1 MCMCEITRDHFWLHV
16 SLAVATVFPRWC
28 IENATWWQRWDT
40 TPRPRETEMA
50 SLRVTPPEPFD
61 FTTPDE
67 WPKWVRRFQ
76 RFRIASGLASGDEE
90 TQVNTLIYCMGDKAD
105 DILRSFQLSAE
116 DEKNYETVREKFNGH
131 FVAWRNIIYERAKF
145 NSRCQEPDEP
155 VETFVTALYNL
166 AEHCGYEALHDEM
179 IRDRIVVGI
188 QDRKL
193 SEKLQLDPT
202 LTLEKAI
209 TTVRQVEA
217 VKKQQPVIRKERTD
231 DETISPIQAVRNT
244 SNREQTP
251 TCQWCGRSPVH
262 DRRKCPARSVTC
274 HRCNKKGHFQAVCRA
289 TPRAR
294 PVHLD
299 PPQEDDQ
306 ESFLGRVTNHNNP
319 TAWTVTLQ
327 LNGSPYTFLRHW
339 GRSHGHIGRHPR
351 LIGKSNTVATSPKP
365 KGAQQPH
372 PPCQRILLG
381 SPEVRPQR
389 NTPSRL
395 RSQEAAPTA
404 TRPPCH

>member
-1 MCMCEITRDHFWLHV
+1 M
-16 SLAVATVFPRWC
+16 
-28 IENATWWQRWDT
+28 
-40 TPRPRETEMA
+40 
-50 SLRVTPPEPFD
+50 
-61 FTTPDE
+61 
-67 WPKWVRRFQ
+67 
-76 RFRIASGLASGDEE
+76 
-90 TQVNTLIYCMGDKAD
+90 
-105 DILRSFQLSAE
+105 
-116 DEKNYETVREKFNGH
+116 
-131 FVAWRNIIYERAKF
+131 
-145 NSRCQEPDEP
+145 
-155 VETFVTALYNL
+155 
-166 AEHCGYEALHDEM
+166 
-179 IRDRIVVGI
+179 
-188 QDRKL
+188 
-193 SEKLQLDPT
+193 
-202 LTLEKAI
+202 
-209 TTVRQVEA
+209 
-217 VKKQQPVIRKERTD
+217 
-231 DETISPIQAVRNT
+231 RNT

-274 HRCNKKGHFQAVCRA
+274 HRCNKKGHFQAVCQA

-327 LNGSPYTFLRHW
+327 LNGSPSTFLIDTGAEVTVISEDTHD
-339 GRSHGHIGRHPR
+339 S
-351 LIGKSNTVATSPKP
+351 VATSPKP

-389 NTPSRL
+389 NTPRRL

>member
-1 MCMCEITRDHFWLHV
+1 MIFSGHYSCRPKTRKISV
-16 SLAVATVFPRWC
+16 
-28 IENATWWQRWDT
+28 
-40 TPRPRETEMA
+40 
-50 SLRVTPPEPFD
+50 
-61 FTTPDE
+61 
-67 WPKWVRRFQ
+67 
-76 RFRIASGLASGDEE
+76 
-90 TQVNTLIYCMGDKAD
+90 
-105 DILRSFQLSAE
+105 
-116 DEKNYETVREKFNGH
+116 KN
-131 FVAWRNIIYERAKF
+131 IYERAKF

-193 SEKLQLDPT
+193 SEMLQLDPT

-209 TTVRQVEA
+209 TMVRQVEA
-217 VKKQQPVIRKERTD
+217 VKKQHPVIRKERTD

-262 DRRKCPARSVTC
+262 DRRNCPARRVTC

-299 PPQEDDQ
+299 SNPPQEHDQ
-306 ESFLGRVTNHNNP
+306 VANHNNP
-319 TAWTVTLQ
+319 ISWTVTL
-327 LNGSPYTFLRHW
+327 
-339 GRSHGHIGRHPR
+339 GHH
-351 LIGKSNTVATSPKP
+351 L
-365 KGAQQPH
+365 
-372 PPCQRILLG
+372 
-381 SPEVRPQR
+381 
-389 NTPSRL
+389 PS
-395 RSQEAAPTA
+395 
-404 TRPPCH
+404 